1 MTVHLVALFP
11 GSESLKGL
19 ETTVRSHSDT
29 LTDLSSPLLIPLPY
43 SPSLPFPLLLSC
55 TLLPLL
61 SLLPLPCSLQPLLSP
76 EELEKTRAIVKEF
89 GREGGA
95 GERLQQALLER
106 AKNRENW
113 VGDQWEEGVRV
124 GGFENKWVAKCE

>member
-19 ETTVRSHSDT
+19 ETTVRSHSGT
-29 LTDLSSPLLIPLPY
+29 LTDLYSSLLTSLSFPY
-43 SPSLPFPLLLSC
+43 SPSFSFPLLLSH
-55 TLLPLL
+55 TLLSPPSFLL
-61 SLLPLPCSLQPLLSP
+61 LPCSLQPLLSP

-95 GERLQQALLER
+95 GEKLQQALLER
-106 AKNRENW
+106 AKNHENW
-113 VGDQWEEGVRV
+113 VGAQW
-124 GGFENKWVAKCE
+124 

>member
-19 ETTVRSHSDT
+19 ETTVRSRSGT
-29 LTDLSSPLLIPLPY
+29 LADLSSPLLIPLPY
-43 SPSLPFPLLLSC
+43 SPSLPFPLLLSR

-61 SLLPLPCSLQPLLSP
+61 SLLPLPCSFQPLLSP

-95 GERLQQALLER
+95 GEKLQQALLER

-113 VGDQWEEGVRV
+113 VGAQWEEGVRV
-124 GGFENKWVAKCE
+124 